1 MRKLRHR
8 RVTQLS
14 HRGVRTESILVQNLL
29 QGEAKLR

>member
-14 HRGVRTESILVQNLL
+14 RSGVRTENILVQNLL
-29 QGEAKLR
+29 QGDAKLR